1 MSRTALAILTTTIMM
16 SAITPIDAAVKI
28 EKTQYAGWP
37 NCYRI
42 SNGEIE
48 LVVTTD
54 VGPRIIRYGFVG
66 GQNLFKEFTEQT
78 GKSGESTWQARGG
91 HRLWIAPED
100 RVLSYALDN
109 SPIKVEIK
117 GAVIELTGGVE
128 PETELQKQIIVSM
141 AASGS
146 DVEVV
151 HRITNHG
158 KAREFAPWSLTM
170 MAQRGV
176 AVVTFPP
183 RGTHPKDLQPT
194 NPLVMWAFTD
204 FSDKRWQFT
213 KKYLI
218 LRQDPKN
225 PSPQK
230 TGLFNADTVGAYVLG
245 TDLFIKRSSATDAR
259 KQPDF
264 GCSFETFTNDTFLEL
279 ETLGEVSNVRTGA
292 SVEHVE
298 RWSLHRGI
306 RISSWTDAELDRV
319 LLPILQP

>member
-1 MSRTALAILTTTIMM
+1 M
-16 SAITPIDAAVKI
+16 SAIPPTSAAVKI

-48 LVVTTD
+48 LVVSTD

-66 GQNLFKEFTEQT
+66 GQNLFKEFTEQL
-78 GKSGESTWQARGG
+78 GKSGESSWQARGG

-100 RVLSYALDN
+100 PVLSYALDN
-109 SPIKVEIK
+109 SPIKAEIK
-117 GAVIELTGGVE
+117 GAVIELTGVVE
-128 PETELQKQIIVSM
+128 PETELQKQLIVRM
-141 AASGS
+141 AAKGS
-146 DVEVV
+146 EVEVV

-158 KAREFAPWSLTM
+158 SKAREFAPWSLTM

-176 AVVTFPP
+176 GIVAFPP
-183 RGTHPKDLQPT
+183 RGTHPKDLLPT

-213 KKYLI
+213 KKYLL

-225 PSPQK
+225 PVPQK
-230 TGLFNADTVGAYVLG
+230 TGLFNTDTVGAYSLG
-245 TDLFIKRSSATDAR
+245 TDLFIKRSSAKDAR

-264 GCSFETFTNDTFLEL
+264 GCSFETFTNDQFLEL
-279 ETLGEVSNVRTGA
+279 ETLGELSNVRPGG
-292 SVEHVE
+292 SLEHTE
-298 RWSLHRGI
+298 HWSLHRGV

-319 LLPILQP
+319 LLPLLK